1 MFTDLKVTGSLMN
14 KFFIAALACALTACQ
29 SASIKSSGPQSK
41 AQVAGTIFTN
51 GVVYTVNANDPIAQA
66 MAISDG
72 KILFVGQQTEVEKFV
87 GPDTKKVNLNGGMIM
102 PGLID
107 AHLHPV
113 RGAIKELF
121 HCNFLFTASPGQI
134 QQKIAQCV
142 GQQGQSDWIIGGQ
155 WDSGFFER
163 FEIASPREL
172 LDEVSMD
179 KVVFLQDDSLH
190 NVWVNSRAL
199 EIAGINRNTPDP
211 AGGTI
216 VRDANG
222 EPNGV
227 LLETAA
233 KAMGDF
239 RQRYGAEQQQAAVK
253 KFVRDANAYGLTGA
267 KAASSHSYEIAAMQA
282 VDLQQGLT
290 LHMATSMRTPDGKRS
305 QTLDYQAFENA
316 RDQYNSPH
324 LDTRFVKIFLDGVP
338 TPARTA
344 AMLAAY
350 VDDDSHAHGFDGGEL
365 LVNPQTLARDVI
377 ELDKRGFTIKMH
389 AAGDRS
395 VRIGLDAIEAARSAN
410 GNSGLRHELAH
421 AGYIS
426 EQDIPRFKELNAVAD
441 LSPILW
447 YPSPIMDAIFS
458 AVGKQRGQ
466 HYFPVRDLIDAGANL
481 LAGSDWPAVS
491 INANPWVGIES
502 LVSRQDPQGKNPGA
516 LWPEQAITLAE
527 AIRIYSIDG
536 ARAIRKEAITGSL
549 EPGKSADFIVLQEN
563 LLEIPISR
571 ISEVLPLQ
579 TWFEGKLVYHRED

>member
-1 MFTDLKVTGSLMN
+1 MKN
-14 KFFIAALACALTACQ
+14 FFIAVLLCVLTACQ
-29 SASIKSSGPQSK
+29 STSIVPSGSQSNTQ
-41 AQVAGTIFTN
+41 AAETIFTN
-51 GVVYTVNANDPIAQA
+51 GTIYTVNANNPVTGA
-66 MAISDG
+66 MAISAG
-72 KILFVGQQTEVEKFV
+72 KIVFVGQAIDAAKFV
-87 GPDTKKVNLNGGMIM
+87 GPDTKRVDLNGGMIM
-102 PGLID
+102 PGLVD

-121 HCNFLFTASPGQI
+121 HCNFPFTASPEQI
-134 QQKIAQCV
+134 QQKVAQCV
-142 GQQGQSDWIIGGQ
+142 SQQGESDWIIGGQ

-163 FEIASPREL
+163 FEIASPRAL
-172 LDEVSMD
+172 LDEVSGD
-179 KVVFLQDDSLH
+179 KVVYLQDDSLH
-190 NVWVNSRAL
+190 NAWVNSRAL

-211 AGGTI
+211 EGGTI

-233 KAMGDF
+233 KAMGRF
-239 RQRYGAEQQQAAVK
+239 RQQYNAQQQQAAVK
-253 KFVRDANAYGLTGA
+253 KFVHDANAYGLTGA

-282 VDLQQGLT
+282 VDLQEGLT
-290 LHMATSMRTPDGKRS
+290 LNMATSMRTPDGKRS

-316 RDQYNSPH
+316 REQYRSPH

-344 AMLAAY
+344 AMLAPY
-350 VDDDSHAHGFDGGEL
+350 VDDESHAHGFDGGEL

-395 VRIGLDAIEAARSAN
+395 VRIGLDAIEAARQAN
-410 GNSGLRHELAH
+410 GDSGLRHELAH

-426 EQDIPRFKELNAVAD
+426 EQDIPRFKKLSAVAD

-447 YPSPIMDAIFS
+447 YPSPIMDAINS

-466 HYFPVRDLIDAGANL
+466 YYFPVRDLIDAGANL

-502 LVSRQDPQGKNPGA
+502 LVSRQDPQGKYAGA

-549 EPGKSADFIVLQEN
+549 ELGKSADFIVLKEN
-563 LLEIPISR
+563 LLEIPINR
-571 ISEVLPLQ
+571 ISEVLPVQ
-579 TWFEGKLVYHRED
+579 TWFEGKLVYQREN

>member
-1 MFTDLKVTGSLMN
+1 MN
-14 KFFIAALACALTACQ
+14 KHLLLAALLLILVSITACQ
-29 SASIKSSGPQSK
+29 TSIERPVASAIFSNGTIYTAGTSIKT
-41 AQVAGTIFTN
+41 AEAL
-51 GVVYTVNANDPIAQA
+51 AIA
-66 MAISDG
+66 DG
-72 KILFVGQQTEVEKFV
+72 KIVFVGDKRTANQLIGPQTQIV
-87 GPDTKKVNLNGGMIM
+87 DLNGGMLL

-113 RGAIKELF
+113 RGAIKELY
-121 HCNFLFTASPGQI
+121 HCNFPFTSSPQDI
-134 QQKIAQCV
+134 QNTVAKCV
-142 GQQGQSDWIIGGQ
+142 GDQADSDWIIGGQ
-155 WDSGFFER
+155 WDSAFFDR

-190 NVWVNSRAL
+190 NAWVNSRAL

-211 AGGTI
+211 EGGTI
-216 VRDANG
+216 MRDANG

-233 KAMGDF
+233 IAMGEL
-239 RQRYGAEQQQAAVK
+239 RQRYSADQQQAAVK
-253 KFVRDANAYGLTGA
+253 KFVRDANAFGLTGA
-267 KAASSHSYEIAAMQA
+267 KAASSHSYEIAAIQA
-282 VDLQQGLT
+282 VDLQHALT
-290 LHMATSMRTPDGKRS
+290 LHMGTSMRTPDGKRS
-305 QTLDYQAFENA
+305 QTLDYQAFEKA
-316 RDQYNSPH
+316 RDKYSSPH
-324 LDTRFVKIFLDGVP
+324 LDTRFIKIFLDGVP

-344 AMLAAY
+344 AMLAPY

-365 LVNPQTLARDVI
+365 LVDPQTLTRDVI
-377 ELDKRGFTIKMH
+377 EFDKRGFTVKMH

-395 VRIGLDAIEAARSAN
+395 VRLGLDAIEAARSVN

-426 EQDIPRFKELNAVAD
+426 KQDIPRFKELNAVAD

-458 AVGKQRGQ
+458 AVGKKRGQ
-466 HYFPVRDLIDAGANL
+466 YYFPVRDLIDAGANL

-502 LVSRQDPQGKNPGA
+502 LVSRQDPRGNIAEA

-536 ARAIRKEAITGSL
+536 AYAIRKEAITGSL
-549 EPGKSADFIVLQEN
+549 ETGKSADFIVLQEN
-563 LLEIPISR
+563 LFEIPLNR

-579 TWFEGKLVYHRED
+579 TWFEGRLVYQRDD